1 MTGISNFFVLVNSFS
16 FVTQELILAVVN
28 TCVREHD
35 IPTLS
40 ILFSSQ
46 GRKALPVKENLSL
59 YSVVHS

>member
-40 ILFSSQ
+40 ILFSS
-46 GRKALPVKENLSL
+46 
-59 YSVVHS
+59 